1 MCSRDT
7 LKAPQHCCTYCC
19 SQSPG
24 LLVASVSV
32 MGLTPDTEM
41 YIGARILIENIEIYM
56 PKYILRINI
65 NTG

>member
-1 MCSRDT
+1 M
-7 LKAPQHCCTYCC
+7 
-19 SQSPG
+19 
-24 LLVASVSV
+24 ASVSV